1 MRQSRGFNFN
11 KSSLVREG
19 FASVRST
26 LAGVAETGSETAQRL
41 EGFASVRSTLAGL
54 AERGSETAKRLESKK
69 KQSLTACGGA
79 PFTQGSLKTS
89 RQPKFLLPTFLFKE
103 KYGAYFSFQRKVR
116 SKKVRGV
123 YINRYKK
130 GRKGDCGWRI
140 GAAHSAKQ
148 KVSVQTPSLC
158 PKIY

>member
-1 MRQSRGFNFN
+1 MKQKSRLRAAFLSE
-11 KSSLVREG
+11 KRRKKDRRKAVR
-19 FASVRST
+19 F
-26 LAGVAETGSETAQRL
+26 RL
-41 EGFASVRSTLAGL
+41 LCVKGFASVRSTLAGL

-123 YINRYKK
+123 YINRYKRGGK
-130 GRKGDCGWRI
+130 ATAGGGSGRRTMQNKKFRCKRRHYARKFI
-140 GAAHSAKQ
+140 EA
-148 KVSVQTPSLC
+148 LLF
-158 PKIY
+158 